1 MNKMLASIG
10 LKSIAEIIVAVVA
23 AVVFVLDTGSEINQ
37 KQEKFFK
44 NKTVREV
51 IVLSSIIAGTSS
63 FVNAAIAILLY
74 YFIKS

>member
-1 MNKMLASIG
+1 MLASIG